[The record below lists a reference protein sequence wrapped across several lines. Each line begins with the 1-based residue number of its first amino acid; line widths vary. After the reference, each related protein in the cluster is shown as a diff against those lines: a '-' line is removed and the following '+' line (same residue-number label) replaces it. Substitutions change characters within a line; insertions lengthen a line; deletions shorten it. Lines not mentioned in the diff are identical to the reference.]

1 VTKKSSALPVVDV
14 DQVFP
19 VLTTEG
25 VSRGAAASGTGDQ
38 APAVTAAIRDVLG
51 WRPRAKDAKAFGA
64 ALDASFD
71 LKEVEGHVEATY
83 HPRGYAI
90 QADLGGVSGGQ
101 ASLYARARSAR
112 QDITRLLESLQP
124 LRPDANLDD
133 CNSYR
138 ALVGDTV
145 RRVVDELGRL
155 GGPRVALVDAA
166 FTMLTGF
173 TLPGNVSQGVSP
185 KYPSG
190 RTVASALVPAPT
202 VPLAVPQVDD
212 PDAVAGQLGA
222 LRERFGLIDDN
233 VNKVEHETMRTAFW
247 TLVGHVTS
255 LQDSWQQQR
264 GSFGIGGGRGFLG
277 TDLVVINQ
285 LLAAAA
291 EQVDEVEAVLD
302 STLISAAERQ
312 TIWLDQRG
320 GLTLD
325 GYLSWLR
332 TFLTED
338 GPRILI
344 DTGRDGLTTSFTPTA
359 LALLT
364 TLRTKLVA
372 AVIPCGSLSCGGSSG
387 CRCGHQNVVTCLPIG
402 CCPTFPPGMY
412 AARTRIALSGLCGLL
427 QRLESAAAGI
437 GRFSQVVLF
446 DVVIEPITDLD
457 LHGVVSDSSVTPPT
471 SDYRRV
477 EFRGLHLRPSYLPAF
492 VIASAAVAGKPL
504 SDVVLPV
511 HASASADTD
520 STIGFFHAGSLPAKL
535 GQLTKDGAIVL
546 AASQVPVTIVDGETG
561 RPVLAPPVLSWPTMQ
576 PARRSSVATGPDSWG
591 SDADLVQ
598 DQRWV
603 PQSTRTDDVPTQDE
617 CEPASDCV
625 EPCGCTCGSTCS
637 EGCLVMNGCLGKC
650 GCQCSGGLDWQRAYR
665 LNQTPEFANFAR
677 QALAALPDLPLT
689 PDQAEELRAFLSPLA
704 KDPTTAASAR
714 KKLDE
719 VRKLIIETIGS
730 DFNGPIDVFN
740 DEQSPLP
747 ETDLPRS
754 EPLPSGEDVADSRT
768 LPYPASGIS
777 QRPQV
782 QAEGAMS
789 FDMHP
794 APLQSPVEVCCR
806 PETRCDK
813 NPGIDDG
820 DNPPCRSTLSL
831 DARAEADRLKRLEE
845 DALVE
850 ADRLKILV
858 TEAYAEADRLQR
870 IERDAQAAAAQ
881 CHDAAGCCD
890 AARCYDRAS
899 AMCRPPSC
907 CCRYPSRPPDRC
919 GCNSDSTETER
930 CADQAPAAAGL
941 ESGPDTEA
949 VHVRD
954 LEIVNRL
961 EQILVSKA
969 AEMVRAAEVA
979 RATEVVAAPT
989 SKTPVVAKSA
999 TPRAKR
1005 APAPSRAQRRSAGSG
1020 D

>member
-457 LHGVVSDSSVTPPT
+457 LHGVVFDSSVTPPT

-511 HASASADTD
+511 HASASADSD

-576 PARRSSVATGPDSWG
+576 PARTTGTGTGPDTWAG
-591 SDADLVQ
+591 NPELVQ

-603 PQSTRTDDVPTQDE
+603 PQSVRVDDVSDDE
-617 CEPASDCV
+617 CETPTDCV
-625 EPCGCTCGSTCS
+625 EPCGCTCEPACPGECGGDQGCQGS
-637 EGCLVMNGCLGKC
+637 C
-650 GCQCSGGLDWQRAYR
+650 GCGCSADTAQGWFVPSRVVAMASVRNKAQDLAPLIDDLAMA
-665 LNQTPEFANFAR
+665 PEHKER
-677 QALAALPDLPLT
+677 
-689 PDQAEELRAFLSPLA
+689 LRAQLA
-704 KDPTTAASAR
+704 VFAVDHEKVAAAVAAHDAYLTA
-714 KKLDE
+714 
-719 VRKLIIETIGS
+719 VREGMADDGEPPPDDVPAAGEPRDDS
-730 DFNGPIDVFN
+730 D
-740 DEQSPLP
+740 L
-747 ETDLPRS
+747 
-754 EPLPSGEDVADSRT
+754 
-768 LPYPASGIS
+768 
-777 QRPQV
+777 V
-782 QAEGAMS
+782 QACQFVVDHS
-789 FDMHP
+789 
-794 APLQSPVEVCCR
+794 
-806 PETRCDK
+806 
-813 NPGIDDG
+813 
-820 DNPPCRSTLSL
+820 
-831 DARAEADRLKRLEE
+831 DRLPGPRTQ
-845 DALVE
+845 LV
-850 ADRLKILV
+850 L
-858 TEAYAEADRLQR
+858 RLQR
-870 IERDAQAAAAQ
+870 VI
-881 CHDAAGCCD
+881 
-890 AARCYDRAS
+890 
-899 AMCRPPSC
+899 
-907 CCRYPSRPPDRC
+907 
-919 GCNSDSTETER
+919 
-930 CADQAPAAAGL
+930 
-941 ESGPDTEA
+941 
-949 VHVRD
+949 
-954 LEIVNRL
+954 
-961 EQILVSKA
+961 
-969 AEMVRAAEVA
+969 AEMRAEGG
-979 RATEVVAAPT
+979 E
-989 SKTPVVAKSA
+989 
-999 TPRAKR
+999 
-1005 APAPSRAQRRSAGSG
+1005 
-1020 D
+1020 